1 MKGVSPVI
9 KTCTGMFHIS
19 RCTKRCRVCT
29 VCIGPLDT
37 ALYCT
42 LNSTMRPLTS
52 LQGVSPSHW
61 TEMEEELLA
70 VAIKLSRTAVESAR
84 DNTQNLNYT

>member
-1 MKGVSPVI
+1 MKGVSSVS
-9 KTCTGMFHIS
+9 KTSTGVFH
-19 RCTKRCRVCT
+19 TPDFVT
-29 VCIGPLDT
+29 LWTGPLGS

-61 TEMEEELLA
+61 TEMEEEL
-70 VAIKLSRTAVESAR
+70 
-84 DNTQNLNYT
+84 